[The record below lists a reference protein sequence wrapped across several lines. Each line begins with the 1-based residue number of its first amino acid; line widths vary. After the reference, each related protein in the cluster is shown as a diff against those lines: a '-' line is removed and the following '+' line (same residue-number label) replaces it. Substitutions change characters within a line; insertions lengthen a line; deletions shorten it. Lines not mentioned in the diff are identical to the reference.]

1 MLSYLLDMVAMPLCP
16 ERFSGMMSFFSPTLS
31 WHCGSLPS
39 SFSSEI
45 LRLSPNRLIMTE
57 ARKLEPEETQ
67 TCYNYVRVSSGLL
80 A

>member
-1 MLSYLLDMVAMPLCP
+1 MEPWSQARGEGRLRDPVSPEKNGLIVRCHADSPLK
-16 ERFSGMMSFFSPTLS
+16 FYAF
-31 WHCGSLPS
+31 
-39 SFSSEI
+39 
-45 LRLSPNRLIMTE
+45 SPNRLIMTE